1 MRPTDPISRHPL
13 RRKASA
19 FFCALVIG
27 HCSLITSV
35 GLRAAQFN
43 LETATVADINAAFD
57 KGALT
62 SEKLTS
68 LYLARI
74 KAYNDAGPVIHAVI
88 YANPKALEEAKA
100 LDAERKTKGPR
111 SPLHGI
117 PVVLKDNYDTK
128 DMPTTA
134 GSFLLDGSIPYED
147 SFITKKLRDAGAIIL
162 GKTNTSEFAY
172 GGVGGK
178 NGFSSHG
185 GQTRNPH
192 NLELGP
198 GGSSGGSGAGI
209 AANFALI
216 GFGSDTGGS
225 IRNPC
230 SVNGIVGIK
239 PTNGL
244 LSRAGI
250 VPLSLTFDTGG
261 PMTRS
266 VYDLAVSL
274 GLTTGIDPK
283 DPLTLTQAGLAY
295 TDYTKF
301 LDKNALKGARLGVI
315 RQTTGVDPETARVFE
330 SALAELKAAGAIL
343 IEGPKLPDFVIKS
356 RQELWVT
363 IERADF
369 KANIKTYLAG
379 LRPGFPKDIHEMIK
393 LGRAFTEP
401 KGKNAPN
408 MPRVDRFEEEASG
421 AELTDQ
427 LYISA
432 KEHGLAMI
440 TTAVMGLFEQY
451 KVDALIYPTTPR
463 PAAPIVPAPP
473 PATPPPAPEWS
484 TNIANF
490 TGFPDVI
497 VPAGVT
503 KDKLPV
509 TISFFGP
516 AYSEPKLLG
525 YAYAYE
531 QANPHR
537 IAPPTAPALP
547 GESFSY

>member
-1 MRPTDPISRHPL
+1 MSPMRPIL
-13 RRKASA
+13 IALALALASA
-19 FFCALVIG
+19 A
-27 HCSLITSV
+27 
-35 GLRAAQFN
+35 RAATFN
-43 LETATVADINAAFD
+43 LETATVTDINAAFD
-57 KGALT
+57 AGALT
-62 SEKLTS
+62 SEKLTQ
-68 LYLARI
+68 LYLKRI
-74 KAYNDAGPVIHAVI
+74 AAYNDAGPVIHAII
-88 YANPKALEEAKA
+88 YANPNALEEAKA

-117 PVVLKDNYDTK
+117 PIILKDNYDTK

-134 GSFLLDGSIPYED
+134 GSFLLDGSIPYKD
-147 SFITKKLRDAGAIIL
+147 GFITKKLRDAGAVIL
-162 GKTNTSEFAY
+162 GKSNTSEFAY

-198 GGSSGGSGAGI
+198 SGSSGGSGAGI

-225 IRNPC
+225 IRGPC
-230 SVNGIVGIK
+230 SANGIVGIK
-239 PTNGL
+239 PTTGL

-250 VPLSLTFDTGG
+250 VPLSLSFDTGG
-261 PMTRS
+261 PMTRTVS
-266 VYDLAVSL
+266 DLAVTL
-274 GLTTGIDPK
+274 GLCTGIDPN
-283 DPLTLTQAGLAY
+283 DPLTTTQAGLAY

-301 LDKNALKGARLGVI
+301 LNKNALKGARLGVI
-315 RQTTGVDPETARVFE
+315 RQTTGMDPETERVFE
-330 SALAELKAAGAIL
+330 AALAELKAAGAIL
-343 IEGPKLPDFVIKS
+343 VEGVKLPDYVIKA
-356 RQELWVT
+356 RQDIWVT

-379 LRPGFPKDIHEMIK
+379 LRPGYPKDIYEMIK

-408 MPRVDRFEEEASG
+408 MPRVDRFEEEAAG

-427 LYISA
+427 LYVSA
-432 KEHGLAMI
+432 KEYGMPMI
-440 TTAVMGLFEQY
+440 KAAVVGLFE
-451 KVDALIYPTTPR
+451 KHHVDALIYPTSPK
-463 PAAPIVPAPP
+463 PAQPIVPAPP
-473 PATPPPAPEWS
+473 PATPPPPPEWS

-490 TGFPDVI
+490 TGFPDLI
-497 VPAGVT
+497 VPAGLT

-516 AYSEPKLLG
+516 AYSEPKLIA

-537 IAPPTAPALP
+537 VAPPTVPALA
-547 GESFSY
+547 GEHFEY